1 MSALERWAPFRDL
14 EMMEQRMRRLFPTIT
29 IAPVFTPAADVY
41 ETKDELVIELEVPGY
56 EQEQLDVEVG
66 DHTLTISGQREADVE
81 KSEKTLHLHERL
93 EARFKRSFH
102 LPAEADGQHLR
113 ATYGN
118 GILTLQIPKVAEAKP
133 TKVPIAKV

>member
-1 MSALERWAPFRDL
+1 
-14 EMMEQRMRRLFPTIT
+14 
-29 IAPVFTPAADVY
+29 
-41 ETKDELVIELEVPGY
+41 VPGY

-66 DHTLTISGQREADVE
+66 DHKLTISGQRDADIE
-81 KSEKTLHLHERL
+81 KNEKTLHLHERL

-102 LPAEADGQHLR
+102 LPAEADGHHLK

-133 TKVPIAKV
+133 TKVPIA